1 MGVTIPLE
9 KMTTEE
15 KIQTMETIWDDLCKK
30 AESIPSPS
38 WHKKVLQER
47 EDRIKKG
54 EEEFV
59 DWNSAKKHIRYN
71 ACPCSS

>member
-1 MGVTIPLE
+1 MGITIPLE

-54 EEEFV
+54 DEKFV
-59 DWNSAKKHIRYN
+59 NWNNAKKHIRDKI
-71 ACPCSS
+71 S